1 MNRKLLAIYLKDHL
15 AGATAGLELA
25 RRVEASN
32 RSTEYGS
39 FLAELVEEIALD
51 RRALLDLM
59 GRLGV
64 GEDRV
69 KNAVAWAGEKAGR
82 LKLNG
87 ELFSYSPLSRLVE
100 LEGLALGVQG
110 KLAMWRSLR
119 SLTDA
124 DERLAGFDLEEPIAR
139 AQSQARRVEARR
151 VRAAQE
157 ALAADAS

>member
-32 RSTEYGS
+32 RSTEYGA

-119 SLTDA
+119 SLADA
-124 DERLAGFDLEEPIAR
+124 DEHLAGFDLEAPIAR

-157 ALAADAS
+157 ALAADAG

>member
-15 AGATAGLELA
+15 AGATAGVELA

-32 RSTEYGS
+32 RSSEYGA

-69 KNAVAWAGEKAGR
+69 KNAAAWAGEKVGR

-119 SLTDA
+119 SLADA
-124 DERLAGFDLEEPIAR
+124 DERLAGFDLEAPIAR
-139 AQSQARRVEARR
+139 AQSQARRIEARR
-151 VRAAQE
+151 VRAAEE
-157 ALAADAS
+157 ALAADAD